1 MHCSF
6 HRITICRKCTYVYSL
21 RIPCCS
27 ASLIE
32 IPASKFDAA
41 ATLLAGERHESLELT
56 LTLEFQL
63 LNRGRVVF
71 IYKLVEQILLWVM
84 AFIGGS
90 TKGILDWAEQKTMI
104 VGNVRSHQIGIAQA
118 ASFYGAL
125 SALEQGVMTGSCQR
139 Y

>member
-1 MHCSF
+1 MSK
-6 HRITICRKCTYVYSL
+6 TL
-21 RIPCCS
+21 
-27 ASLIE
+27 
-32 IPASKFDAA
+32 SKFDAA